1 MRAKILFK
9 IVFAILLA
17 MPVCTASAN
26 AEGFPGKGDEDAWSD
41 ALPYYN
47 RGNRYLQKEQYQQAV
62 EDFKVAVGKY
72 TFDPDFYTNLGV
84 AYRKVGDFANAE
96 DAYKKS
102 LALNDKDWMPWND
115 LANVYLKQD
124 KLKETV
130 ATFQKALKCNPPAK
144 DRASIE
150 QDIKD
155 INKILRMQ
163 APPPKVA
170 NTGGKISGASATA
183 AGASAPT
190 GKGASAAAVKGAAAA
205 IKKVS
210 ANAQSATQAQDS
222 MPIKPA
228 DKKELKQSGWD
239 YVYNGTK

>member
-1 MRAKILFK
+1 MGLFSTQTCK
-9 IVFAILLA
+9 RAILLA
-17 MPVCTASAN
+17 AAFMPLLSFVHGGSIAL

-47 RGNRYLQKEQYQQAV
+47 RGNRYLQKEQYQQAL

-84 AYRKVGDFANAE
+84 ACRKCGDYVGAE

-124 KLKETV
+124 KLRDTV
-130 ATFQKALKCNPPAK
+130 ATFQRALKCNPPAK
-144 DRASIE
+144 DRAAIE

-170 NTGGKISGASATA
+170 TTSAPGKSEVSHKSIAADKQPAPGKSATT
-183 AGASAPT
+183 SNTSFTKTP
-190 GKGASAAAVKGAAAA
+190 
-205 IKKVS
+205 
-210 ANAQSATQAQDS
+210 
-222 MPIKPA
+222 
-228 DKKELKQSGWD
+228 DKKELKGSGWD
-239 YVYNGTK
+239 YVYDGKN

>member
-1 MRAKILFK
+1 MTAVRFACLPVARPTLLKISR
-9 IVFAILLA
+9 IMLLLISLA
-17 MPVCTASAN
+17 LITQSAL

-47 RGNRYLQKEQYQQAV
+47 RGNRYLQKEQYQQAL

-84 AYRKVGDFANAE
+84 AYRKVGDYAKAE
-96 DAYKKS
+96 DAYKRS

-130 ATFQKALKCNPPAK
+130 ATFQRALKCNPPGK
-144 DRASIE
+144 DKALIE

-170 NTGGKISGASATA
+170 NNQ
-183 AGASAPT
+183 ASAPGT
-190 GKGASAAAVKGAAAA
+190 APAGTKTSSNKIQAPHQPNVVPFS
-205 IKKVS
+205 
-210 ANAQSATQAQDS
+210 QSAE
-222 MPIKPA
+222 
-228 DKKELKQSGWD
+228 KKDLKGSGWD
-239 YVYNGTK
+239 YVYDGKN